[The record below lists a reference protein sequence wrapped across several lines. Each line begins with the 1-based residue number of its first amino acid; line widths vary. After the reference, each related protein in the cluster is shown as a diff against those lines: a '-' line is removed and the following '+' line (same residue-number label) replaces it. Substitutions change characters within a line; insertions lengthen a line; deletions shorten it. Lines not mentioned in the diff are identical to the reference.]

1 MKRAGWF
8 VGLLLLI
15 AAIVAV
21 IYVVRPRLYLLTFAA
36 VGLLVV
42 AVYCAVWFRKSRT
55 VNLFVSVTA
64 ISLGLS
70 FLDPFGVLAERTVT
84 HLEGSWSDR
93 YHYVWDDELGIVL
106 PHNVAARARKLTNDH
121 LDYDVTY
128 TIDANGHRATTGS
141 HDPDADNVIFL
152 GCSFTFGQGLNDDQ
166 TLPQQFSTIT
176 GQRFNVINFGVPT
189 YGLHQVTRILE
200 LGLPESFLKRGKR
213 FIVYSAIAD
222 HARRAAAMYNW
233 AARGPAYRV
242 DSDGTATYR
251 GNIYAPWT
259 GYIITA
265 ASRSAFLSHYVLDP
279 LLSGINFDPVPLY
292 IALVKKAAALS
303 HEKYHAQFIM
313 VFWDDV
319 EPYEPSARIQA
330 ELDKAKIPYVRV
342 SSIIPDFLQKDS
354 SYRVSPYDQ
363 HPNPLANRLIAEY
376 LAKRIESVGLS
387 E

>member
-8 VGLLLLI
+8 TGLLLLM
-15 AAIVAV
+15 AAIVGV

-36 VGLLVV
+36 VGLLIV
-42 AVYCAVWFRKSRT
+42 AVYCAVWFRKSRP
-55 VNLFVSVTA
+55 VNLFVSVAA

-70 FLDPFGVLAERTVT
+70 FLDPFGVLTERTVI

-106 PHNVAARARKLTNDH
+106 PRNVVARARKLTNDL

-141 HDPDADNVIFL
+141 HDADADNVIFL

-200 LGLPESFLKRGKR
+200 LGLPEPFLKRGKR

-265 ASRSAFLSHYVLDP
+265 ASRSAFLSHYVLAP

-354 SYRVSPYDQ
+354 AYRVSPNDP
-363 HPNPLANRLIAEY
+363 HPDPLANRLIAEY
-376 LAKRIESVGLS
+376 LAKRIESAALN